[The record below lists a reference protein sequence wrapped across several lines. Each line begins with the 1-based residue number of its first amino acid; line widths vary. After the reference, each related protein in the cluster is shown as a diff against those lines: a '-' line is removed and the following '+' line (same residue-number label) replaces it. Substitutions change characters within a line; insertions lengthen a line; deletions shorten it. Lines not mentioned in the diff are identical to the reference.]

1 MLTQRTEHSLLG
13 TLFIYLL
20 GVLAGVQ
27 VALYLFD
34 RFDDG
39 VAEPLSGWIG
49 VAFLAAGLG
58 VVLWP
63 FVRARRSR
71 PA

>member
-1 MLTQRTEHSLLG
+1 MFRQRTEHSLLG

-27 VALYLFD
+27 IALYLFD
-34 RFDDG
+34 YFDDG

-49 VAFLAAGLG
+49 VGFLAVGLA
-58 VVLWP
+58 VAMWP
-63 FVRARRSR
+63 FVRARRAR
-71 PA
+71 VA

>member
-1 MLTQRTEHSLLG
+1 MFRQRTEHSLLG
-13 TLFIYLL
+13 TLSIYLL

-27 VALYLFD
+27 LALFLFD
-34 RFDDG
+34 YFDDG

-49 VAFLAAGLG
+49 VAFLAAGLA

-63 FVRARRSR
+63 FVRARRSLL
-71 PA
+71 A

>member
-1 MLTQRTEHSLLG
+1 MLRQRTEHSLLG
-13 TLFIYLL
+13 TLLIYLL

-27 VALYLFD
+27 TALYLFD
-34 RFDDG
+34 YFDDG

-49 VAFLAAGLG
+49 VGFLAAGLT
-58 VVLWP
+58 VVLLP

-71 PA
+71 MA